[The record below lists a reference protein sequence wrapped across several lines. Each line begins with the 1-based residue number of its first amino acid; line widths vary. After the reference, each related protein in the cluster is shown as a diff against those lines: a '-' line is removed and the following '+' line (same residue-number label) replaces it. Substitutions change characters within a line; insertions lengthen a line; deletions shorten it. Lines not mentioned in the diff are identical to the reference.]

1 MKSKEELKSFFENGD
16 IPKQDDFWE
25 WQDSYWHKN
34 EKLPLENIDYDFSNK
49 ADLIDGKIPATQLPS
64 YVDDILEFDSL
75 EDLPNPGERG
85 KIYVINSTN
94 TQLRWSGSEYVPIIS
109 GHNVMITDSP
119 QDVFPNGTKTFWT
132 DDHNNSLHIK
142 NTNSEGAGITFDSN
156 GTGQIVYNDDQF
168 RFTNSSGTDS
178 IPIISDGFIKSDSSN
193 DYVLTGGGG
202 HKAISDFVLDTDL
215 SNYVTINTPQTIE
228 SRKTFNG
235 AIDNSYSGASI
246 MVNGN
251 GSAIYPT
258 VSFHQPGQYAATLSF
273 RSNGFNFM
281 DYSGTLLTDVN
292 AAKFIKGGSDDS
304 YLLLGGGGHV
314 PRTSFASGNYRDYQD
329 NREINP
335 NEISP
340 MQISYGFTTWNND
353 ITTSTYADFL
363 HFGGYTDA
371 SGGQQN
377 LIAFNKNGF
386 GIRQFQGPW
395 QDTTPYSKYV
405 DYWHTGNFN
414 PNNYVDKTSSQDITG
429 IKAFYTYLGGDVG
442 NNRLWIR
449 SSDGSN
455 PAISF
460 IKDGVDNSQLAFD
473 GFGLHFKNTN
483 STGYFPIKAN
493 GFIKNGYDDDF
504 VLLAGGSAK
513 SISDFAAVSQLGNYV
528 TINTPQTIIA
538 DKSFSQTA
546 KLTIYGNEFNLNNT
560 QSYNTT
566 SGNGNISAGWVHTFY
581 DSRWKYGIVR
591 GGDGTSNNVKFGF
604 DFSSDG
610 GITYNRILSID
621 ANEGYLDFPSSIFT
635 DVIKLGGE
643 DYLQRNL
650 LRRGWSP
657 TYNFYTELN
666 VPSDVNNT
674 ASFIL
679 SQNGNGY
686 IGGNQIW
693 HSGNLEDYH
702 QYGLGRTAE
711 GSTYYDINSVGNTS
725 ILGINDNTVNRPL
738 GYGSVWTHRKNTSEF
753 TQIAVDLFSGDLLTR
768 GWSAGTGDTGWRNFW
783 HNGNFNPA
791 SKANAMENATGV
803 GFSGGLSSNDPY
815 FYHATDG
822 YIPLAKVSSLASKV
836 NAWENGTAIGF
847 SGGNY
852 PTNDGTAYPYIYHNN
867 AGSNY
872 PYIPLATQAYVSTN
886 YIPKTH
892 PVYNIT
898 QAYIDG
904 WQTYL
909 GYWDNRQISPSS
921 TSPHNLQF
929 GFASYFNNN
938 TAPYADYLHF
948 GGYSDSSGG
957 NQNLIMFHK
966 NGFGIRQY
974 QGSSQSVSPYSQ
986 YVDYWHSGNFNPDN
1000 KVNKSG
1006 DTMTGNLNALTI
1018 SAQNASDKLIYDNI
1032 ENYGSPLKINANASL
1047 GIYLQANGTN
1057 VATINAGGLA
1067 VTGALS
1073 LNGQDVAT
1081 QSWVSTNYT
1090 PISHVGSGGTAHAN
1104 ATTSTAGFMSSAD
1117 KTKLDN
1123 INTSN
1128 FVTINTTQTVT
1139 GSKNFADGSQV
1150 QLLGGDGNHII
1161 PQRIPGGSGT
1171 IVSGH
1176 DYTHYDTRWRVGN
1189 VRGGSTDSTA
1199 LGFFFSSDNGSSF
1212 SNRVSIDSAN
1222 GQINTAIHG
1231 NSAEWNDIAQNGVRS
1246 GNNGFTTLQNYRE
1259 IDDNTFDIDDVT
1271 VEKFNIVFN
1280 ASANGRVV
1288 IHSLPNGQTYHLHNF
1303 SASNIL
1309 RVDVEGYSNVDNI
1322 EPGETKVYMAHN
1334 SGHLRRISSSN
1345 TYSII

>member
-34 EKLPLENIDYDFSNK
+34 EKLPLENINYDFSNK

-178 IPIISDGFIKSDSSN
+178 IPIVSDGFIKSDSSN

-235 AIDNSYSGASI
+235 AIDNSYSGAAI
-246 MVNGN
+246 MANGN
-251 GSAIYPT
+251 QPLGLYPT
-258 VSFHQPGQYAATLSF
+258 IGFHQPGNYAGTLSYRNDGRF
-273 RSNGFNFM
+273 HFM
-281 DYSGTLLTDVN
+281 NEDAGVYRTIATDGVHK
-292 AAKFIKGGSDDS
+292 AGSSDS
-304 YLLLGGGGHV
+304 YVLTGEGGHK
-314 PRTSFASGNYRDYQD
+314 P
-329 NREINP
+329 
-335 NEISP
+335 IS
-340 MQISYGFTTWNND
+340 
-353 ITTSTYADFL
+353 
-363 HFGGYTDA
+363 
-371 SGGQQN
+371 
-377 LIAFNKNGF
+377 
-386 GIRQFQGPW
+386 
-395 QDTTPYSKYV
+395 
-405 DYWHTGNFN
+405 
-414 PNNYVDKTSSQDITG
+414 
-429 IKAFYTYLGGDVG
+429 
-442 NNRLWIR
+442 
-449 SSDGSN
+449 
-455 PAISF
+455 
-460 IKDGVDNSQLAFD
+460 
-473 GFGLHFKNTN
+473 
-483 STGYFPIKAN
+483 
-493 GFIKNGYDDDF
+493 DF
-504 VLLAGGSAK
+504 VLDADLNNYQTTNTSQNIDASKSYYSTTPFTFKNINYKSWVFHKPSSNNLIFAPSLSNNGDDFDWANQIEFTDSGFINAQGFFKKGSDASHILLGNGGHK
-513 SISDFAAVSQLGNYV
+513 LISDFATAGNYV
-528 TINTPQTIIA
+528 TTDTPQVIIA

-546 KLTIYGNEFNLNNT
+546 KLTIYGNEYNQNNT

-566 SGNGNISAGWVHTFY
+566 SGYGNISGGWLHTFY
-581 DSRWKYGIVR
+581 GNVWKYGIVR
-591 GGDGTSNNVKFGF
+591 GGDGTANNVKFGF

-621 ANEGYLDFPSSIFT
+621 GNNGYLDFPSSIFT
-635 DVIKLGGE
+635 DVIKLGDA

-938 TAPYADYLHF
+938 IAPYADYLHF

-986 YVDYWHSGNFNPDN
+986 YVDYWHSGNFNPDTKAN
-1000 KVNKSG
+1000 SLDNAIAIGFSSG
-1006 DTMTGNLNALTI
+1006 NLPTNTGNEYPYMYH
-1018 SAQNASDKLIYDNI
+1018 S
-1032 ENYGSPLKINANASL
+1032 
-1047 GIYLQANGTN
+1047 
-1057 VATINAGGLA
+1057 
-1067 VTGALS
+1067 TG
-1073 LNGQDVAT
+1073 VFVPIAT
-1081 QSWVSTNYT
+1081 QGYVSTNYT
-1090 PISHVGSGGTAHAN
+1090 PLSHVGSGGTAHAN
-1104 ATTSTAGFMSSAD
+1104 VTTSTAGFMSSAD
-1117 KTKLDN
+1117 KVKLDN
-1123 INTSN
+1123 IDTSN
-1128 FVTINTTQTVT
+1128 FVTTNTTQTVT
-1139 GSKNFADGSQV
+1139 GSKSFADGSQV
-1150 QLLGGDGNHII
+1150 QFLGGDDNHII
-1161 PQRIPGGSGT
+1161 PQRTPGGAGT

-1176 DYTHYDTRWRVGN
+1176 DYTHYNTRWRVGN

-1271 VEKFNIVFN
+1271 VEKFNIIFN

-1309 RVDVEGYSNVDNI
+1309 RVDVEGYGNVDNI